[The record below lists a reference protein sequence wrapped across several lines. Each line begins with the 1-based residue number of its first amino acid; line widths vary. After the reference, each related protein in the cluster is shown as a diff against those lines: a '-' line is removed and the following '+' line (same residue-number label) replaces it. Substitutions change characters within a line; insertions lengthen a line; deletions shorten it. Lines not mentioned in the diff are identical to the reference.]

1 MSEEDKPKSKAQKEE
16 EQKLADDAADYIY
29 TEVLGSGKADEEEV
43 AEGAA
48 TEDVSTTSAVKNY
61 VVETGN
67 AIATSV
73 SEAVSAGQE
82 YIAGVNEGV
91 SKEGNKKWV
100 FCSYLV

>member
-29 TEVLGSGKADEEEV
+29 TEVLGSGKSEEDKL
-43 AEGAA
+43 AEQAA
-48 TEDVSTTSAVKNY
+48 KGDTSTVGVVKDY

-73 SEAVSAGQE
+73 SEAVAAGQE
-82 YIAGVNEGV
+82 YIAGANEGV
-91 SKEGNKKWV
+91 SKE
-100 FCSYLV
+100 